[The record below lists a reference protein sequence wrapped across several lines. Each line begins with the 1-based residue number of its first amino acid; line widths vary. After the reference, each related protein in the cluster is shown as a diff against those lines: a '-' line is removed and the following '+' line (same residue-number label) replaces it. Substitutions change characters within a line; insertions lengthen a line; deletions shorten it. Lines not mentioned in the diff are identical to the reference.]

1 GSSLFV
7 VAAGFSF
14 LSKESALTL
23 PATALALDIVT
34 TRTGSLRAR
43 LGAALKDGRLFYGIL
58 FIAGGSAL
66 FYKLVL
72 APGTKV
78 AFDLLSDPITNL
90 PDSLRSYSLYLR
102 KTLWPWPLIA
112 DLNGL
117 FPIQLGTASNW
128 GTFWNG
134 GTGLATA
141 LGLGIAAAFLA
152 MARRL
157 KLVGI
162 ALGFYF
168 MLALPVANLIPLN
181 EPAAEHYAHLPL
193 AALAVVFCG
202 AAAALFRR
210 SKLPSRFG
218 IIAAAALLIVF
229 AGASFQRAKVWL
241 DSETLWTSV
250 TESHEGSDRAWSNL
264 GLVYSKAGDENKA
277 TAAYQRALAIGPA
290 PQPRIVANLMQ
301 AMRSRGDLMGAAK
314 AGREGLAAF
323 PDNPLLLSLTGG
335 TLVQMGQPNAALPLL
350 NRIAALPNG
359 DREAAPGWRKDR
371 ALAHA
376 LTGDKVTGER
386 LLLEARRLEPSDP
399 TILSSLGWLYMD
411 LNRWVEADSVLTLA
425 VAMPKASANAWLNHA
440 VAKFRLGH
448 VASAANALDEAEK
461 RGAQIP
467 PSLRQA
473 VNSKLKE

>member
-1 GSSLFV
+1 MTIPAPIKRALIPAALLLLPWLVYLPSLGGDYVFDDLDGIVANESVHGLDHVDHMVRFWVPSDVSYRPFRYFSYALDWTRGGGDPRAFHQTNILLHGLGGAALWGLLVIVLPDRRLAAWAAFFWLLHPLQTEAVAYISGRKDLLASLFYFLALIGARFRLRGTDVASRLGGSSLFV

-168 MLALPVANLIPLN
+168 
-181 EPAAEHYAHLPL
+181 
-193 AALAVVFCG
+193 
-202 AAAALFRR
+202 
-210 SKLPSRFG
+210 
-218 IIAAAALLIVF
+218 
-229 AGASFQRAKVWL
+229 
-241 DSETLWTSV
+241 
-250 TESHEGSDRAWSNL
+250 
-264 GLVYSKAGDENKA
+264 
-277 TAAYQRALAIGPA
+277 
-290 PQPRIVANLMQ
+290 
-301 AMRSRGDLMGAAK
+301 
-314 AGREGLAAF
+314 
-323 PDNPLLLSLTGG
+323 
-335 TLVQMGQPNAALPLL
+335 
-350 NRIAALPNG
+350 
-359 DREAAPGWRKDR
+359 
-371 ALAHA
+371 
-376 LTGDKVTGER
+376 
-386 LLLEARRLEPSDP
+386 
-399 TILSSLGWLYMD
+399 
-411 LNRWVEADSVLTLA
+411 
-425 VAMPKASANAWLNHA
+425 
-440 VAKFRLGH
+440 
-448 VASAANALDEAEK
+448 
-461 RGAQIP
+461 
-467 PSLRQA
+467 
-473 VNSKLKE
+473 